1 MKKTNNYYATS
12 MLVFLLIAVSIAVL
26 SCGKNNDVTPKI
38 DTTITGFTFKADGGA
53 TVTVDS
59 ANAVLYTPPFAGA
72 MRTMDVYAFKGG
84 KQVLE
89 FHFAPATGAKS
100 VGGTFGMGGT
110 LLTYIAPS
118 PLQSFDSQSG
128 TLNLTTCDTVGNK
141 IIGDFNFV
149 AKEYPYTGTTTHS
162 ITEGH
167 MSVTK
172 LSKQ

>member
-1 MKKTNNYYATS
+1 MKTTNNYYATS
-12 MLVFLLIAVSIAVL
+12 TLLFLLTAISVATS
-26 SCGKNNDVTPKI
+26 SCKKNSDATPAI
-38 DTTITGFTFKADGGA
+38 DAMATGFTYKADGGA

-59 ANAVLYTPPFAGA
+59 ANAVLYTPAFAGA

-89 FHFAPATGAKS
+89 FHFAPATGAKA
-100 VGGTFGMGGT
+100 VGGTFGTGGT
-110 LLTYIAPS
+110 FLTYITAMPI
-118 PLQSFDSQSG
+118 QSYDSQSG
-128 TLNLTTCDTVGNK
+128 SLNLTTCDTVGNK